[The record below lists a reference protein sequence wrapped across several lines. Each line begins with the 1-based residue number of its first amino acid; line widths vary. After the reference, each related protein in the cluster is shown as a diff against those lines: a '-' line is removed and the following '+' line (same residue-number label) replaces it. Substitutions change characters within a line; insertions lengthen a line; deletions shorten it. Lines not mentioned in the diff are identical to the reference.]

1 MCSLVN
7 RPNANERLVCPRAH
21 ERCPAHGAQLVPS
34 APQARE
40 KPVVRHQAMNDL
52 SSPPFFEKIYYE
64 NVQNSS
70 CHALFLCSG
79 TEQYQ
84 HFLVHGVLSW
94 TAPFPSPKK
103 MLSAK

>member
-52 SSPPFFEKIYYE
+52 SSPPFFEKKKY
-64 NVQNSS
+64 
-70 CHALFLCSG
+70 F
-79 TEQYQ
+79 
-84 HFLVHGVLSW
+84 
-94 TAPFPSPKK
+94 KK
-103 MLSAK
+103 MFKTAVAMHYFSAPAQSSTNIF

>member
-40 KPVVRHQAMNDL
+40 KPVVRHQAMNYL
-52 SSPPFFEKIYYE
+52 SSPSFFEKKIMKMFKIAVAMNYFSAPA
-64 NVQNSS
+64 QSS
-70 CHALFLCSG
+70 AYLF
-79 TEQYQ
+79 
-84 HFLVHGVLSW
+84 
-94 TAPFPSPKK
+94 
-103 MLSAK
+103 